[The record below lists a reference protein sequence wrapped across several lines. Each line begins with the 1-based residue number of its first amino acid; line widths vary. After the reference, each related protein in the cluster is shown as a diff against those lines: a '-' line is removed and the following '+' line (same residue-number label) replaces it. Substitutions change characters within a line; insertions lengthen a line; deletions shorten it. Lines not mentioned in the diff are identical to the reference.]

1 MTDKWT
7 QFIEL
12 IRDDGKEAAADM
24 QQIKTENSDTGFL
37 FKQREEGNSMA
48 ETGQDLIRKCVTFQA
63 ISPNSDHMSNS
74 TKSAKRA
81 QQVTVLTTKPAGPEF
96 NPQDRCRRRKV
107 LTSEDVL

>member
-1 MTDKWT
+1 MTDKRT

-24 QQIKTENSDTGFL
+24 EQIKTETSDTRFP

-48 ETGQDLIRKCVTFQA
+48 ETRQDFIGKCVTFQA
-63 ISPNSDHMSNS
+63 IAPDSEHMSNS

-81 QQVTVLTTKPAGPEF
+81 QQVTVLTSKPADLSLIPRTLAGEG
-96 NPQDRCRRRKV
+96 KY
-107 LTSEDVL
+107 